1 MNVEDIP
8 LPDNVCDYT
17 DQSDT
22 YIPSTATNFESIAS
36 LTDASSA
43 QSHSV
48 PDCSSPVFAL
58 TSRESDNEYFQLKGQ
73 RQGMSINM
81 SKLYEFDRVTIYH
94 SLSLGHINYM
104 FIILKHWKTAQ
115 SMNMAIM
122 LAANFTFKDNGYQ
135 HQLEASY
142 PMVNGPKIIYHLQ
155 SCLTIS

>member
-17 DQSDT
+17 DRSDT
-22 YIPSTATNFESIAS
+22 YIPSTATNLESIGS

-48 PDCSSPVFAL
+48 PDCSSPVFAS
-58 TSRESDNEYFQLKGQ
+58 TSRQSDNEYCQLKGQ

-81 SKLYEFDRVTIYH
+81 SKLCEFDKGAID

-115 SMNMAIM
+115 
-122 LAANFTFKDNGYQ
+122 
-135 HQLEASY
+135 
-142 PMVNGPKIIYHLQ
+142 
-155 SCLTIS
+155 